1 MARPGPLDAGAA
13 RFVRLSEPLRLG
25 NASTCG
31 FGSPVYGVAL
41 IGDTYD
47 GAGVSGSNRAAAG
60 GGRIGHEATGL
71 VRHPERLVEHA
82 VV

>member
-1 MARPGPLDAGAA
+1 MARPGPLDASAA

-41 IGDTYD
+41 IGDTS
-47 GAGVSGSNRAAAG
+47 GVSGSNRAAAG